1 MKVSISV
8 TDFTWPGGAAAIR
21 AELSAVVRAADQ
33 AGVDTIWLP
42 DHLLQVD
49 PRSTPDAE
57 MLETYTTLG
66 YVAALTERAR
76 LGAMVTPVT
85 YRAPAYVIKSVTTLD
100 VLTGGRA
107 WLGLGAGYS
116 EDEARAMGV
125 PLPAVAQRYEHL
137 SETLEIAFRM
147 WSGDTSPFHGRH
159 HQLENPISSPA
170 PLTRPHPP
178 VLIGGIGEKKTLPL
192 VARHADACNF
202 GDYPDGGKTIE
213 RKLGVLRQCCADAG
227 RPFEDIDKTVSTMY
241 VDGETPGEF
250 TARCERFRELG
261 MDHAVLLTSW
271 NQAKAESLGPLIEAA
286 AAV

>member
-1 MKVSISV
+1 MRVSISV
-8 TDFTWPGGAAAIR
+8 SDFTWPGGAAAIR
-21 AELSAVVRAADQ
+21 AELGAIVRAADQ

-49 PRSTPDAE
+49 QRSSPDAE

-66 YVAALTERAR
+66 YIAGLTERVR

-116 EDEARAMGV
+116 EEEAKAV
-125 PLPAVAQRYEHL
+125 SLPFPPVAERFEHL
-137 SETLEIAFRM
+137 EETLAIAFRM
-147 WSGDTSPFHGRH
+147 WSGDTTPFHGAHYR
-159 HQLENPISSPA
+159 LENPISSPA

-192 VARHADACNF
+192 VARHGDACNI

-213 RKLGVLRQCCADAG
+213 RKLEVLRQCCADAG
-227 RPFEDIDKTVSTMY
+227 RPFEEIDKTVSTRFI
-241 VDGETPGEF
+241 DGESPGEF
-250 TARCERFRELG
+250 TERCHRFRSLG
-261 MDHAVLLTSW
+261 MDHPVLFTSW
-271 NQAKAESLGPLIEAA
+271 TRARAESLAPLVEAA